1 MFTDGITNKLIGCFN
16 TNFPED
22 VILVRVYGQNTD
34 LLIDRK
40 AETENIKVQN
50 AAAILTARKSCI
62 YFRSRF
68 MSDNEISLK

>member
-16 TNFPED
+16 ANFPED

-40 AETENIKVQN
+40 AETENIKVKN
-50 AAAILTARKSCI
+50 ATIHTARKSCI
-62 YFRSRF
+62 YFRPKF
-68 MSDNEISLK
+68 ICLITKYL

>member
-16 TNFPED
+16 ANFPED

-50 AAAILTARKSCI
+50 AAAIHTAGNLASILDPDLCQTTK
-62 YFRSRF
+62 Y
-68 MSDNEISLK
+68 L